1 MARYGIHVDL
11 NRCTGCMTC
20 VIACKEENFTP
31 PKVWWQ
37 RILELESDPLERIVY
52 FRLACMHCDN
62 PPCIPAC
69 PEKAIYRNPDGIVL
83 IDHAKCQGHGECAK
97 ACPYG
102 VIDMNPDEDYFPGKT
117 IQYEYE
123 PDTYR
128 VHAPGKASKCTLC
141 IHRIEQG
148 KEPACVAA
156 CPSKVMVFG
165 DLDDPHSP
173 IQEKLPQSVELL
185 PSHGAKPRMFYTIPG
200 NLSKEIEQRIIEN
213 PHMDR

>member
-1 MARYGIHVDL
+1 MARYGILVDL

-31 PKVWWQ
+31 PTVWWQ
-37 RILELESDPLERIVY
+37 RILELESEPQDQIVY

-62 PPCIPAC
+62 PPCLPAC

-83 IDHAKCQGHGECAK
+83 IDHKKCQGHGECAK

-102 VIDMNPDEDYFPGKT
+102 VIDMNPNEDYFPEKAT
-117 IQYEYE
+117 PYEHTQ
-123 PDTYR
+123 DKYR
-128 VHAPGKASKCTLC
+128 IHPAGKASKCTLC

-148 KEPACVAA
+148 KEPACVAS

-165 DLDDPHSP
+165 DLDDLKSP
-173 IQEKLPQSVELL
+173 IHRKLSKSVELL
-185 PSHGAKPRMFYTIPG
+185 PSSGAKPRVFYVVPG
-200 NLSKEIEQRIIEN
+200 DLSQQIEQRVMEN
-213 PHMDR
+213 PHMER